1 MFKTPCETA
10 LWKVLPSI
18 RKELVI
24 YLVDDKKLPRKKVS
38 KIVGV
43 TEPAISQ
50 YLKNKRGKIKFTT
63 NQKKEIKKVGDKLAD
78 DYSKK
83 KFVKCMC
90 KLCSCMGV
98 GCK

>member
-1 MFKTPCETA
+1 MLRTPCETA

-18 RKELVI
+18 RKELVT
-24 YLVDDKKLPRKKVS
+24 YLVEEKKIQRKKVS
-38 KIVGV
+38 KMLGV

-50 YLKNKRGKIKFTT
+50 YLKNKRGNIKFT
-63 NQKKEIKKVGDKLAD
+63 NKQKIEIKKVGDDLVKN
-78 DYSKK
+78 YSKK

-90 KLCSCMGV
+90 KLCSCMEV